1 MKNLTIINLAWLGVA
16 SAAFFVGRSDRASD
30 GPDRSK
36 SDSRSQTELSQR
48 NGSPRGGSR
57 SQGGSAKGSNSLGGQ
72 SSGGSGVSVSQ
83 YQKETDSLMANKLF
97 ADLLLELRPEN
108 AREVFDA
115 LLERQKGGED
125 NGQQMGLLLE
135 AWGKLDGAAALA
147 ALAAV
152 GDLGGDGRRRG
163 FASISAMKGWASAD
177 PEGAKAHLAG
187 LEGGFEKGMMTQG
200 VVSGLASTDPEA
212 ATAFVLEL
220 DAAQSAEGEG
230 GGDNR
235 WRGFAVDRQM
245 EAIAR
250 AQMQQGMNTAT
261 AWAEGLPEGTLKTS
275 AFDQVA
281 EGYAQNDP
289 EAAAEWV
296 KGHADQE
303 YAERAVRE
311 IAEELARTDAA
322 AAVSWAEDLPEA
334 TQASAM
340 RESMGRWTREDPT
353 AAGNYLTT
361 MNESPARDTAVS
373 SFARTFDR
381 EDPAI
386 AAEWAASIGNE
397 EMRTETLESVAR
409 SWVRSNADE
418 AKAWL
423 PNSGL
428 SQESQQKVI
437 EDASRGGGR
446 DRRFGGGR

>member
-1 MKNLTIINLAWLGVA
+1 MKNIAILNFVWLGVA
-16 SAAFFVGRSDRASD
+16 VAAFLIGHSDHAPDEEGAGGKDNRSGS
-30 GPDRSK
+30 G
-36 SDSRSQTELSQR
+36 LSQR
-48 NGSPRGGSR
+48 SR
-57 SQGGSAKGSNSLGGQ
+57 SSRTGSSYQDGSVAGANPSGGGN
-72 SSGGSGVSVSQ
+72 SGGSGVTVSQ
-83 YQKETDSLMANKLF
+83 YQSETDALLANKLF

-108 AREVFDA
+108 ARGVFDA

-125 NGQQMGLLLE
+125 TGQQMGLLLE
-135 AWGKLDGAAALA
+135 AWGKLDGEAALA
-147 ALAAV
+147 TVA
-152 GDLGGDGRRRG
+152 DMGGDGRRRG
-163 FASISAMKGWASAD
+163 FASISAMKGWASND
-177 PEGAKAHLAG
+177 PEGAKAHLGG
-187 LEGGFEKGMMTQG
+187 LEGGFEKGMLTQG

-250 AQMQQGMNTAT
+250 AQLQQGMSKAT
-261 AWAEGLPEGTLKTS
+261 SWAESLPEGSLKSS

-311 IAEELARTDAA
+311 IAEELSRTDAA
-322 AAVSWAEDLPEA
+322 AAVSWAEELPEA
-334 TQASAM
+334 TQGSAM
-340 RESMGRWTREDPT
+340 RESMERWTRDDPT

-361 MNESPARDTAVS
+361 MNESPARDAAVS
-373 SFARTFDR
+373 SFARNFDR

-423 PNSGL
+423 PDSGL

-437 EDASRGGGR
+437 EDASRRGGR
-446 DRRFGGGR
+446 DRGFGRGR

>member
-1 MKNLTIINLAWLGVA
+1 MKNIAILNFVWLGVA
-16 SAAFFVGRSDRASD
+16 VAAFLIGRSDPAVD
-30 GPDRSK
+30 GQDGQENGGRSE
-36 SDSRSQTELSQR
+36 SGLSQR
-48 NGSPRGGSR
+48 GGSSRTGGR
-57 SQGGSAKGSNSLGGQ
+57 SQDGSVAGGNPSDGRSTGA
-72 SSGGSGVSVSQ
+72 SGVTVSQ
-83 YQKETDSLMANKLF
+83 YQSETDALVANKLF

-125 NGQQMGLLLE
+125 TGQQMGLLLE
-135 AWGKLDGAAALA
+135 AWGKLDGEA

-152 GDLGGDGRRRG
+152 ADMGGDGRRRG
-163 FASISAMKGWASAD
+163 FASISAMKGWASKD
-177 PEGAKAHLAG
+177 PEGAKAHLTG
-187 LEGGFEKGMMTQG
+187 LEGGFEKGMLTQG

-220 DAAQSAEGEG
+220 DAAISAEGEG

-245 EAIAR
+245 EAIAK
-250 AQMQQGMNTAT
+250 AQLQQGMNKAT
-261 AWAEGLPEGTLKTS
+261 SWAESLPEGSLKSS

-296 KGHADQE
+296 KRHADQE

-311 IAEELARTDAA
+311 IAEELSRTDAA
-322 AAVSWAEDLPEA
+322 AAVSWAEELPEA
-334 TQASAM
+334 TQGSAM
-340 RESMGRWTREDPT
+340 RESMERWTRDDPT

-361 MNESPARDTAVS
+361 MDESPARDAAVS

-423 PNSGL
+423 PDSGL

-446 DRRFGGGR
+446 DRGFGRGR

>member
-30 GPDRSK
+30 GPDGSK

-177 PEGAKAHLAG
+177 PGGAKAHLAG